1 MPPTTSRDFQRA
13 AAQRFAT
20 AEFLLANT
28 YTLDAQYLAGYTV
41 ECSLKALIL
50 ETTPAADRSDQLDKM
65 CSGAKMHRPEVLL
78 DILRTKGIRMPL
90 SLVQRFRRFSWS
102 TDLRYETGRR
112 DKGETRAFLK
122 TAQETYEWVEK
133 SL

>member
-20 AEFLLANT
+20 AEFLLAHT
-28 YTLDAQYLAGYTV
+28 YTLDSQYLAGYTV

-50 ETTPAADRSDQLDKM
+50 ESTLAAERPDQLVRL
-65 CSGAKMHRPEVLL
+65 CSSAKVHRPEVLL
-78 DILRTKGIRMPL
+78 DILRSKGVRMPL
-90 SLVQRFRRFSWS
+90 SLVRRFRRFPWS

-112 DKGETRAFLK
+112 DTGETRAFLR
-122 TAQETYEWVEK
+122 TAKETYEWVEK
-133 SL
+133 YL